1 MSDPPSIGSLRRAS
15 PRQERRAPVNLLLE
29 QGLLAAFYHLYFP
42 DSPEETFNLLPL
54 IPDDDIREQV
64 ALLEPGPA
72 LARIAE
78 TFDPTDPVEQFAAT
92 QALVLGTSRRGN
104 IANVAEGLEPLAVQL
119 LRRYVPDA
127 DTESAAALM
136 DATEKIA
143 GLGGVDNDVIGQL
156 EDLFGDSLTST
167 TTVGG
172 TLSFEGVASTFVA
185 MLIELILNFFGTHC
199 ELIPGTVK
207 LKGKKKAATFVEL
220 EVCTG
225 RSFARC
231 AHAIDPANWQ
241 ECNPIFFK
249 VEVLIHNVTNNGW
262 FGAISER
269 VGPAMNGDTY
279 HTNLSVRCLSTP
291 GQYTVAFGLAPD
303 SVTPHDDGRV
313 TVDRGFLSVTEE
325 GSHRRVRVLKVYRIE
340 KFKQPLGWI
349 CPLWASQLV
358 MGGWWC

>member
-1 MSDPPSIGSLRRAS
+1 M
-15 PRQERRAPVNLLLE
+15 NLLLE

-64 ALLEPGPA
+64 ALLAPGPA

-92 QALVLGTSRRGN
+92 QALVLGTSRRAN

-127 DTESAAALM
+127 DAQSAAALI
-136 DATEKIA
+136 DATAKIA
-143 GLGGVDNDVIGQL
+143 DLRGVDNDVIENL
-156 EDLFGDSLTST
+156 EHLFGDSLTST

-172 TLSFEGVASTFVA
+172 TVSFEGLASTFVA
-185 MLIELILNFFGTHC
+185 MLIELILNFFHTHC
-199 ELIPGTVK
+199 QLIPGMVNVD
-207 LKGKKKAATFVEL
+207 GKQKAATFVEL

-249 VEVLIHNVTNNGW
+249 VEVLNHNVTNNGW

-279 HTNLSVRCLSTP
+279 HTNLNVRCLTTTKQ
-291 GQYTVAFGLAPD
+291 QYTVAFDLAPD
-303 SVTPHDDGRV
+303 SVMPHDDGRV
-313 TVDRGFLSVTEE
+313 TVDRGFLSVTDE
-325 GSHRRVRVLKVYRIE
+325 GSHRRVRVLKVYRIK
-340 KFKQPLGWI
+340 KFNQPLGWI